1 MGGCIRVPASDIA
14 RIESPLSTKTITNRP
29 VTRAA
34 LADTLAAGITALDLD
49 IVPAAQQRLLDY
61 LVLVE
66 KWNKAYNLTAVREP
80 AKMLTHHLLDSLA
93 VLPHVRGSRV
103 LDVGSGAGLPGIP
116 LAVAQPQWQFVLLDS
131 SHKKTTFLRQAV
143 IELRLSNVGVVCD
156 RVEHG
161 APAQSFDTVVSRAF
175 SDLPE
180 FIALAGNACARDG
193 VMVAMKGVY
202 PHEELA
208 QVPADFKVCS
218 VVPLNVPGL
227 AAERHAAILQRA
239 S

>member
-1 MGGCIRVPASDIA
+1 MSLADELAGGI
-14 RIESPLSTKTITNRP
+14 
-29 VTRAA
+29 AA
-34 LADTLAAGITALDLD
+34 LSLEVAS
-49 IVPAAQQRLLDY
+49 AAQQSMLDY
-61 LVLVE
+61 LALVE

-93 VLPHVRGSRV
+93 VLPHVCGQRL

-116 LAVAQPQWQFVLLDS
+116 LALVRPDWHFTLLDS
-131 SHKKTTFLRQAV
+131 NHKKTTFLRQAT
-143 IELRLSNVGVVCD
+143 IELKIENVDVVCE
-156 RVEHG
+156 RVETWKSPHL
-161 APAQSFDTVVSRAF
+161 FDSVVSRAF

-180 FIALAGNACARDG
+180 FLLLAGRLCAKTG

-208 QVPADFKVCS
+208 QVPGDFLLRN

-227 AAERHAAILQRA
+227 GAERHAALLQPA
-239 S
+239 